1 MVKKKGGLTFTLHLP
16 LPKARYYME
25 DQTFLK
31 TLLARVISRHA
42 TPEGYSWLQQK
53 ANDIAEE
60 HNSTAVLNAS
70 FAMVPRKMGN
80 QKILLNKKESEDL
93 QTAKPVLYIH
103 DWSLDRLSRVWLL
116 MHVDANDKECYHTKI
131 ETLFTTAAMNEL
143 VALYSALPVLQ
154 YSQMWRHRCTEGI
167 RSNIGSVL
175 EAIMCNNTYPAQYL
189 DEKAWNQLVLK
200 AFFTEKPVHQI
211 VGLDER
217 RNKELAYVLSD
228 FAHERWAA
236 GREVPLQI
244 WRCVVPFVDEKL
256 FADIVRLAQSQI
268 GEEKRAAVL
277 VCRQST
283 YAPCKDLLKSDVLQM
298 FAGNDRLSW
307 QTLAEQKK
315 AVV

>member
-1 MVKKKGGLTFTLHLP
+1 
-16 LPKARYYME
+16 ME

-31 TLLARVISRHA
+31 TLLAQIISRHA
-42 TPEGYSWLQQK
+42 THEGYNWLQQK
-53 ANDIAEE
+53 ANDIAAE
-60 HNSTAVLNAS
+60 TAGAVVLNAA

-80 QKILLNKKESEDL
+80 QKVSLNEKEREDL
-93 QTAKPVLYIH
+93 QTAKPALYINH
-103 DWSLDRLSRVWLL
+103 WTLDRLSRVWLL
-116 MHVDANDKECYHTKI
+116 MHVDAKEKEFYHKKI
-131 ETLFTTAAMNEL
+131 ETLFATAAMNEL
-143 VALYSALPVLQ
+143 VALYSALPVFQ

-200 AFFTEKPVHQI
+200 AFFTEKPVHRI
-211 VGLDER
+211 VGLEER

-236 GREVPLQI
+236 GREVPLQL

-256 FADIVRLAQSQI
+256 IDDIIRLAQSQNV
-268 GEEKRAAVL
+268 EEKRAAML

-283 YAPCKDLLKSDVLQM
+283 YAPCKDFLKSDALQM
-298 FAGNDRLSW
+298 FAGDDRLSW
-307 QTLAEQKK
+307 QTLAEQKETV
-315 AVV
+315 A